1 LLLSAEVQ
9 LVLQQQH
16 LQKLVQ
22 AYLLLL
28 LLLS

>member
-1 LLLSAEVQ
+1 LLLSAE
-9 LVLQQQH
+9 LALQQQH
-16 LQKLVQ
+16 LQELVQ